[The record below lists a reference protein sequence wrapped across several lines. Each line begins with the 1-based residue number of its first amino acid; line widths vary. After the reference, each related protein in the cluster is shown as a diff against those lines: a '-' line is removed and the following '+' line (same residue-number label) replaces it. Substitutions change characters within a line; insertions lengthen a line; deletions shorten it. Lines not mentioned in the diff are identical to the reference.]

1 MALSKLTDIRKSLSV
16 EIEDLKVNGITTFT
30 GSVSIGGTLTY
41 EDVTNI
47 DSVGIITAQSG
58 INVTGGIL
66 NITNSENTLGILSS
80 TDSGANID
88 LFDDDTQTRIR
99 TVDGKLNLYADMGN
113 SVSDSAIRFFVDG
126 ANQANEKL
134 RITSD
139 GKVGINTITPAALM
153 HVSGSYAAPTGG
165 FGSSVYSVISNSG
178 AANNSCGLSINAG
191 NNGVSFVQFGDTD
204 DANIGTIEY
213 RHSDNSMVFDTNTSE
228 RLRID
233 NGGRIGLGIT
243 NPSDYF
249 SSYNRV
255 VMGRTTDTG
264 GMTIVSAPTSGGYI
278 AFADGT
284 SGNQAYRGQI
294 AYYHSQDSMVFG
306 TDGGTERLR
315 INSKGH
321 LGLNVTPGSWDNTF
335 KALEGGG
342 NSKHG
347 ELFFQANGD
356 WTTALGCNLYFNSG
370 WKYRHAGA
378 ANWFEMKEDQTT
390 FYMADSGSADSAIS
404 WLERLRIHS
413 TGYITKPYQVAFFA
427 HCTFGNHDLAAGDKF
442 QFNVLTSSGKAAV
455 NSTHHTFGGT
465 AVFNTSTN
473 TFTAPV
479 AGLYS
484 FTVSAYFRRT
494 GDNLTHLV
502 PRVNNTEVTNGNN
515 NVFFFGSNDIT
526 DGNQLSGTVYLQLA
540 ANDAVTVH
548 RRGTQSG
555 TTRFYGPHSHF
566 CGHLIG

>member
-16 EIEDLKVNGITTFT
+16 EVEDLQVNGIGTFS
-30 GSVSIGGTLTY
+30 GNVSIGGTLTY

-58 INVTGGIL
+58 INCGGDLDITGQYLKIENAASPEIQL
-66 NITNSENTLGILSS
+66 TDTNANNSLCFIRNSS
-80 TDSGANID
+80 GNLRLAADNNNVQA
-88 LFDDDTQTRIR
+88 DTSIR
-99 TVDGKLNLYADMGN
+99 FLVDGG
-113 SVSDSAIRFFVDG
+113 
-126 ANQANEKL
+126 EKA
-134 RITSD
+134 RIASD
-139 GKVGINTITPAALM
+139 GKVGVNVTSPAALM

-165 FGSSVYSVISNSG
+165 FGGSVYSVISNSG

-204 DANIGTIEY
+204 DANVGTIEY
-213 RHSDNSMVFDTNTSE
+213 LHSDNSMVFDTNASE

-243 NPSDYF
+243 NPSAYF

-284 SGNQAYRGQI
+284 SGNEAYRGQI

-315 INSKGH
+315 INNKGH

-342 NSKHG
+342 SSKHG

-370 WKYRHAGA
+370 WKYRHTGA
-378 ANWFEMKEDQTT
+378 ANWLEMKEDRTT

-427 HCTFGNHDLAAGDKF
+427 HCTFGNHDLSAGDKF

-455 NSTHHTFGGT
+455 DSTHHTFGGT

-484 FTVSAYFRRT
+484 FTVAAYFRRT
-494 GDNLTHLV
+494 GDPITHLL
-502 PRVNNTEVTNGNN
+502 PRVNNTEVSNGNN
-515 NVFFFGSNDIT
+515 NMFFFGSNDIT
-526 DGNQLSGTVYLQLA
+526 DGSQLCGTVYLQLA

-548 RRGTQSG
+548 RRGTQTG

>member
-1 MALSKLTDIRKSLSV
+1 
-16 EIEDLKVNGITTFT
+16 
-30 GSVSIGGTLTY
+30 
-41 EDVTNI
+41 
-47 DSVGIITAQSG
+47 
-58 INVTGGIL
+58 
-66 NITNSENTLGILSS
+66 
-80 TDSGANID
+80 
-88 LFDDDTQTRIR
+88 
-99 TVDGKLNLYADMGN
+99 MGN

-126 ANQANEKL
+126 ANEGNEQV

-139 GKVGINTITPAALM
+139 GKVGISSATPTNNLTIHSDDNNQFAIKSGDGNADIVLADNGGSSRIRYSSTNFEIWTGGVA
-153 HVSGSYAAPTGG
+153 GSYYAQN
-165 FGSSVYSVISNSG
+165 SS
-178 AANNSCGLSINAG
+178 
-191 NNGVSFVQFGDTD
+191 
-204 DANIGTIEY
+204 
-213 RHSDNSMVFDTNTSE
+213 R
-228 RLRID
+228 RLTID
-233 NGGRIGLGIT
+233 NGGRIGLGIA

-255 VMGRTTDTG
+255 VMGRTNDTG

-284 SGNQAYRGQI
+284 SGNEAYRGQI
-294 AYYHSQDSMVFG
+294 AYYHSQDSMMFG

-315 INSKGH
+315 INNKGH

-342 NSKHG
+342 SSKHG

-370 WKYRHAGA
+370 WKYRHTGA
-378 ANWFEMKEDQTT
+378 ANWLEMKEDRTT

-427 HCTFGNHDLAAGDKF
+427 HCTLGNHDLGGGDKF

-465 AVFNTSTN
+465 AVFNTTTN

-484 FTVSAYFRRT
+484 ITVSAYFRRT
-494 GDNLTHLV
+494 GDPLTHLV

-515 NVFFFGSNDIT
+515 NVFFFGSNDIN
-526 DGNQLSGTVYLQLA
+526 DGDQLAGTVYLQLA
-540 ANDAVTVH
+540 ANDAVTIH
-548 RRGTQSG
+548 RRGTQTG